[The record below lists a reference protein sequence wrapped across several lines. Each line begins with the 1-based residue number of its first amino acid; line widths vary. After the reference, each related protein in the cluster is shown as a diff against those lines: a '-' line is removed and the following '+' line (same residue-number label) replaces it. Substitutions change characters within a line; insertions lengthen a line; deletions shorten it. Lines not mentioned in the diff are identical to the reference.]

1 VNLEWRESVMWWN
14 HTSWSGEYWPMPW
27 MFFGPVM
34 MFLFMVTCVA
44 IVLFIVRGATMHRNR
59 AAGNVAGMMSCCGTG
74 LGPSLEHVAAQNK
87 RIDGSTAFDEYR
99 AETLRRLER
108 EQGEFQ
114 EFVEHLRAA
123 KDKAEFDQFIAA
135 RRTPPQ
141 LPPDPKPDVAGRDRM
156 PADAVAP

>member
-1 VNLEWRESVMWWN
+1 MWWN

-44 IVLFIVRGATMHRNR
+44 IVLFIMRGATMHRNGT
-59 AAGNVAGMMSCCGTG
+59 AANAAGMMSCCGTG
-74 LGPSLEHVAAQNK
+74 LGPSLERVAVQDTKQGNHE
-87 RIDGSTAFDEYR
+87 RVNGSTAFDEYR

-123 KDKAEFDQFIAA
+123 KDKAEFDQFIAV
-135 RRTPPQ
+135 RRTPP
-141 LPPDPKPDVAGRDRM
+141 PRPFDRKPEVAGRDRTR
-156 PADAVAP
+156 ADEIAP